1 MCVKPFLRD
10 LNSCFY
16 PSHSTSTYTCRM
28 TIASRVDD
36 VNIEQMLILLT
47 IAQVLILVYFILLMN
62 KQNFVVYNPKEK
74 KKPNSVANWMSHR
87 M

>member
-1 MCVKPFLRD
+1 
-10 LNSCFY
+10 
-16 PSHSTSTYTCRM
+16 M
-28 TIASRVDD
+28 TIVSRVDD
-36 VNIEQMLILLT
+36 VNIEQMLILLI

-62 KQNFVVYNPKEK
+62 KQNFVIYNPKE